1 MHPIQRTW
9 SRTRVNLMQRC
20 PRAFVLRYG
29 IAAHATNHP
38 TVQLL
43 KNSFAI
49 QTPWILMQMS
59 IRDTIRDYVEDYQMG
74 MKWTT
79 NLVRLKFNQAFQYRI
94 EDRNSIITQLKEWKE
109 PDSVFRRV
117 KPEKHLEEI
126 GAERCIK
133 LIEDESFMYLL
144 DTMAFKS
151 IPATRS
157 KRIDGVRVYNSSDF
171 SAEKGEHSFLIRIN
185 LFGYSSIDQINQNAA
200 LFSLGMENGTV
211 IQYSWKNGK
220 WFIHKTNVSTNEKK
234 SIRRLIHLDSLEM
247 ERILKL
253 VGSKNN
259 LERVPFADSSRT
271 CMHCS
276 IRFLCPAKNRL
287 EEAKGEQMSLMC

>member
-29 IAAHATNHP
+29 IAAYAISHP
-38 TVQLL
+38 TGQLL
-43 KNSFAI
+43 KHSFAI

-59 IRDTIRDYVEDYQMG
+59 IRETIRDYVEDYQLG
-74 MKWTT
+74 MKWST
-79 NLVRLKFNQAFQYRI
+79 NLIQLKFNQIFRYRI
-94 EDRNSIITQLKEWKE
+94 EDRNSIIAKHPEWKE
-109 PDSVFRRV
+109 QKSLFHRV
-117 KPEKHLEEI
+117 KPEKHLEKI

-133 LIEDESFMYLL
+133 LIENDSFVHLL
-144 DTMAFKS
+144 DTTTIKS
-151 IPATRS
+151 IPPTKS
-157 KRIDGVRVYNSSDF
+157 KFVGGIKVYNSTDF
-171 SAEKGEHSFLIRIN
+171 CANRGKNSILIRIN

-200 LFSLGMENGTV
+200 LFSLGKGNKTI

-220 WFIHKTNVSTNEKK
+220 WFIHKTNVSKKENK
-234 SIRRLIHLDSLEM
+234 SIRRLILLDSQEM

-253 VGSKNN
+253 VKPKNN
-259 LERVPFADSSRT
+259 LEQVPFADSSRT

-276 IRFLCPAKNRL
+276 VRFLCPAMNRL
-287 EEAKGEQMSLMC
+287 EEAKGEQMALMC

>member
-1 MHPIQRTW
+1 
-9 SRTRVNLMQRC
+9 MQRC

-29 IAAHATNHP
+29 IAAYATNHP
-38 TVQLL
+38 TGQLL
-43 KNSFAI
+43 TNSFAI

-59 IRDTIRDYVEDYQMG
+59 IRETIRDYVEDYQMG
-74 MKWTT
+74 MKWSM
-79 NLVRLKFNQAFQYRI
+79 NLVRLKFNQVFQFRI
-94 EDRNSIITQLKEWKE
+94 GDRNSIITQLKEWKE
-109 PDSVFRRV
+109 QDSVFRRV

-133 LIEDESFMYLL
+133 LIEDESFIHLL
-144 DTMAFKS
+144 DTMVLKS

-185 LFGYSSIDQINQNAA
+185 LYGYSSIDQINQNAA
-200 LFSLGMENGTV
+200 LFSLGTENATV

-234 SIRRLIHLDSLEM
+234 SIRRLILLDSQEM

-271 CMHCS
+271 CMNCS

>member
-29 IAAHATNHP
+29 IAAYAASHP
-38 TVQLL
+38 TGQLL
-43 KNSFAI
+43 KDSFAI

-74 MKWTT
+74 MEWSR
-79 NLVRLKFNQAFQYRI
+79 NLVQLKFNQAFRYRI
-94 EDRNSIITQLKEWKE
+94 EDRNSIIVQLKEWKE
-109 PDSVFRRV
+109 PDSIFRRV

-126 GAERCIK
+126 GAERCAK
-133 LIEDESFMYLL
+133 LIGNESFKHIL
-144 DTMAFKS
+144 DTMDLKS

-157 KRIDGVRVYNSSDF
+157 KLVDGIKVYNSSDF
-171 SAEKGEHSFLIRIN
+171 CAKKGADSFLIRIN
-185 LFGYSSIDQINQNAA
+185 LFGYSSDDEINQNAA
-200 LFSLGMENGTV
+200 LFSLGTENQT
-211 IQYSWKNGK
+211 IMQYSWKNGK
-220 WFIHKTNVSTNEKK
+220 WFIHKTNVSTKENK
-234 SIRRLIHLDSLEM
+234 SIRRLILLDSQEM

-259 LERVPFADSSRT
+259 LEQVPFADSSRT

-287 EEAKGEQMSLMC
+287 EEAKGEQMALMC